1 MHNGTKRDTIE
12 LRYEEYVKSFTRNN
26 VPYIHKINVL
36 YDHLQRLILE
46 SRGLALSLKMP
57 DTDMEELLLL
67 CRLAFIGYYEN
78 INYYNPFSSSVS
90 DETLRKSIRI
100 IQEKEFL
107 KAYDSMIK
115 KRLFKILLHLNTS
128 KAGHTFSKKEKRI
141 FYICRDAAIIDTLR
155 MLATKKNTKKTT
167 PESNSEDA
175 LLPPTEE
182 SILTELSTVF
192 TVKYLW
198 SFKTLERRNY
208 ISTILTNFS
217 ISETP
222 LTESVQNYLRERAR
236 QAQELKIKGI

>member
-26 VPYIHKINVL
+26 LPYINKINVL
-36 YDHLQRLILE
+36 YDHLQRLLLE

-78 INYYNPFSSSVS
+78 INSYNPFSSAVP
-90 DETLRKSIRI
+90 DDILKKSIRI

-107 KAYDSMIK
+107 KAYDTMIK

-128 KAGHTFSKKEKRI
+128 KAAHTFSKKEKRI

-155 MLATKKNTKKTT
+155 MLATKKIS

-175 LLPPTEE
+175 LFPPTKE

-217 ISETP
+217 ISATP
-222 LTESVQNYLRERAR
+222 LTESVQNYLTERAR